1 MGKGKGVNTIQ
12 KKMKNTKCLF
22 ITTLLV
28 STLQTIAYGQ
38 GSFGDPDSLIHCFH
52 KVLSGPAGARNWE
65 LYKSLFHEKAIL
77 GVVRTDAQGH
87 QSYSSL
93 TPGEYI
99 KRNDEFFRTNE
110 FYVEETH
117 RITERFGDIMSLF
130 STYQFRVGGGVKGQ
144 QSGRGIN
151 SFQLIHDAGR
161 WWIISI
167 QYTNERPDLPI
178 PKQYNGIDMK

>member
-1 MGKGKGVNTIQ
+1 
-12 KKMKNTKCLF
+12 MKNIRTLSITALF
-22 ITTLLV
+22 VL
-28 STLQTIAYGQ
+28 TLQSICYGQ
-38 GSFGDPDSLIHCFH
+38 GSFGEPDSLIHCLH

-77 GVVRTDAQGH
+77 GVVRTDVQGH
-87 QSYSSL
+87 QSYSSS
-93 TPGEYI
+93 TPEEYT
-99 KRNDEFFRTNE
+99 KRNDEFFRTHE

-130 STYQFRVGGGVKGQ
+130 STYQFRVGGGGNVQGQ
-144 QSGRGIN
+144 QSGMGIN

-167 QYTNERPDLPI
+167 QYTNERPDLPV
-178 PKQYNGIDMK
+178 PQKYKGIDVK